1 MGVDNLVTL
10 GSDGLERRGWV
21 QRFGI
26 VQLHALG
33 LSLQEL
39 LAEILVAT
47 RLLKPNGILI
57 IEGWATSAAMA
68 EPVPGLYAQ
77 QREDTTGEDIQL
89 SLRASLDH
97 ILVPIFQTWRQLL

>member
-1 MGVDNLVTL
+1 MG
-10 GSDGLERRGWV
+10 GSADLERRGWV

-26 VQLHALG
+26 VHLHALG
-33 LSLQEL
+33 LSLEEL

-47 RLLKPNGILI
+47 RLLWPNGILI

-77 QREDTTGEDIQL
+77 HREATTGEEVQL
-89 SLRASLDH
+89 TLRASLDR
-97 ILVPIFQTWRQLL
+97 ILVPVFQTWRQLL